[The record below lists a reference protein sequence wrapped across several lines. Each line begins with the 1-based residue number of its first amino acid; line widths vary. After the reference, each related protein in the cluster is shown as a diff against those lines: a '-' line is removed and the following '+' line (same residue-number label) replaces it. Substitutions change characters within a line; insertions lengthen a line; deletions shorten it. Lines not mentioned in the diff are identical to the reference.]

1 MSEGL
6 RSVIAAA
13 AVLAAGFTWQ
23 SVRAAAIPVNAAD
36 RLVAE
41 LRLAQMG
48 ALLLTLVA
56 GAYIGFAVTHEAQ
69 PGVGFDIALAV
80 GFFVAAATTIVREPR
95 QEKRRRRGVEPSVA
109 ASELKPGQARK
120 EGANA
125 SNVHRTTV
133 PRPRRHRLVTGAG
146 RRTRPC
152 RYRCPAAP
160 LRSASSTAPR
170 RWHSAGQRTQRPP
183 RRTWSAIRA

>member
-95 QEKRRRRGVEPSVA
+95 QALTVLALAFAAHAIADVA
-109 ASELKPGQARK
+109 HRPGWVLAEDIAPRWYAIGCAVYDVYI
-120 EGANA
+120 GALCYL
-125 SNVHRTTV
+125 
-133 PRPRRHRLVTGAG
+133 PIL
-146 RRTRPC
+146 RRT
-152 RYRCPAAP
+152 
-160 LRSASSTAPR
+160 
-170 RWHSAGQRTQRPP
+170 
-183 RRTWSAIRA
+183 